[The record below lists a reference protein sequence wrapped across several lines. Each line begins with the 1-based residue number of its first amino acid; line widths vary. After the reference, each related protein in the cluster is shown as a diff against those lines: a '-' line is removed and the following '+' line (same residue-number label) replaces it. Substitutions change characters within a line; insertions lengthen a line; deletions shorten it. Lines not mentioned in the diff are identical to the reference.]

1 LFPHCRKGGEQG
13 GDTKGKVI
21 ELDEPLPYPDGTR
34 VEVTVQPEVQPEKKP
49 RKNSPQALLQLAGT
63 LTEEEAEAI
72 MKVVREH
79 VRKIDWEMWGQDEP

>member
-1 LFPHCRKGGEQG
+1 MGYKG
-13 GDTKGKVI
+13 TVKGKVI

-34 VEVTVQPEVQPEKKP
+34 VEVMVQPELQPEKKP
-49 RKNSPQALLQLAGT
+49 RKNSPQALLQLTGT

-79 VRKIDWEMWGQDEP
+79 VRKIDWEMWVQDEP

>member
-1 LFPHCRKGGEQG
+1 MGYKG
-13 GDTKGKVI
+13 TVKGKVI

-34 VEVTVQPEVQPEKKP
+34 VEVTVQPELQPEKKP